1 MNPNM
6 TQRIKG
12 LFIYYYSEVEQ
23 IVLRCNDAFQFLKE
37 LHVKKKMEKQVADN
51 NKKETTVWKF
61 QEASENDNV
70 HTALLMKNNNIIL
83 LRNGEPLDKTHTRIP
98 DSDYFIAII
107 EYLVEKKNGTLIEG
121 DIIIDETEQKE
132 KATKCKRG
140 PGTLIEGDLDV
151 DETEKKETA
160 TKSKRGPGKKTIKFY
175 SEWRKTMITAILKY
189 PKAVATWLF
198 GEKAVNSFIENQKH
212 DLKVSVPTDMIP
224 GNVEEDIVDEEIVKQ
239 NNCNNNNSANITN
252 IQEEN
257 QTSIGSKIIPNGN
270 KLQNKSAIENFDVT
284 EYEGINDIAENFSKS
299 PYTYAASLYDM
310 THDIKNKTKLEVVY
324 PKGLYH
330 VTIHALTF
338 AHLVISY
345 QNKRENQVFM
355 PDHISLIVG
364 IELYMEILMFS
375 ALDLPLL
382 KNVRTYSFLVPTYFS
397 NNINE

>member
-51 NKKETTVWKF
+51 SKKETTVWMF

-70 HTALLMKNNNIIL
+70 HTALLLKNNNMIL
-83 LRNGEPLDKTHTRIP
+83 LRNGEPLDKAHTRIP

-121 DIIIDETEQKE
+121 DI
-132 KATKCKRG
+132 
-140 PGTLIEGDLDV
+140 DV

-160 TKSKRGPGKKTIKFY
+160 TKSKRGPGRKTIPFY
-175 SEWRKTMITAILKY
+175 SQWRRTMITAIGKY
-189 PKAVATWLF
+189 QKTVATWLF

-239 NNCNNNNSANITN
+239 KKCNNNNSANITN

>member
-1 MNPNM
+1 
-6 TQRIKG
+6 
-12 LFIYYYSEVEQ
+12 
-23 IVLRCNDAFQFLKE
+23 
-37 LHVKKKMEKQVADN
+37 MEKQVADN
-51 NKKETTVWKF
+51 SKKETTVWMF

-70 HTALLMKNNNIIL
+70 HTALLLKNNNMIL
-83 LRNGEPLDKTHTRIP
+83 LRNGEPLDKAHTRIP

-121 DIIIDETEQKE
+121 DI
-132 KATKCKRG
+132 
-140 PGTLIEGDLDV
+140 DV

-160 TKSKRGPGKKTIKFY
+160 TKSKRGTGRKTIPFY
-175 SEWRKTMITAILKY
+175 SQWRRTMITAIGKY
-189 PKAVATWLF
+189 QKTVATWLF

-239 NNCNNNNSANITN
+239 KKCNNNNSANITN